1 MAPARQA
8 PPEKCPKTRIG
19 DKWRERRNTNKQ
31 ENAPGGAK
39 GGARNAPRK
48 KQRKRGILIEK
59 PNKERDSSNHAY
71 LICKDAVQALGQ
83 LVSLN

>member
-1 MAPARQA
+1 MVPARQA
-8 PPEKCPKTRIG
+8 PPEKCPKTRIDG
-19 DKWRERRNTNKQ
+19 EWRERRNTDKQ
-31 ENAPGGAK
+31 KTPRGGKEWHKEYAP
-39 GGARNAPRK
+39 K
-48 KQRKRGILIEK
+48 KQRKRGIPIEK